1 MFDVDNEWDDRH
13 PIYRQLRDFLVTTI
27 LDGSQPEGDALP
39 SVRNLAAEFR
49 VSPLTALKSYQLLVS
64 EGLVESRRGRGMF
77 VIPGARQL
85 ALATERE
92 RFLQEEWPRVL
103 DTVLSLGLNP
113 EELLKR
119 APQEPESQTTQ
130 PPSSDKQR

>member
-1 MFDVDNEWDDRH
+1 MIDVDNEWDDRH

-64 EGLVESRRGRGMF
+64 EGLVESRRGCGMF
-77 VIPGARQL
+77 VLPGARL
-85 ALATERE
+85 RARAVERE

-119 APQEPESQTTQ
+119 APQEPGQEAPE